1 MRDPDTRAEGQKAR
15 RALVVGQGAS
25 ASSVV
30 SILRQAHFAVDEAA
44 TGRDGIRLAA
54 TERPDVVVCDV
65 ALTDLDGW
73 AFCRLVRSGPERDAL
88 PCVLLGSSREGV
100 RERGGMEGVD
110 HFLATPISGEE
121 VLATIA
127 GLFHSGRPV
136 RPHSAEHSALA
147 DMHELL
153 ETSFDQMVHL
163 LMYMLDLSVPGAGRR
178 GRELA
183 DAARRLADRFE
194 VPAEFLADLER
205 AALLHEIGGILH
217 APGEGGPEGGWS
229 YVVASAAILR
239 QVHQFQGAA
248 ELVECIFEN
257 WDGTGHPGHKQRGQ
271 IPFRSRLLRVLIDYA
286 AVRRGARPGGTDG
299 VADALQSL
307 ARHSGTWYDPLVV
320 GRLVETA
327 RGEAGGE
334 LVDGTKDHL
343 VVTDLR
349 AGMTLADDL
358 LTGSGVKLLGAGA
371 TLTEGNL
378 DIILR
383 RHQTDPVLC
392 GAWIARERAAV

>member
-1 MRDPDTRAEGQKAR
+1 MECRACVDRPEGFR
-15 RALVVGQGAS
+15 ILVVGQGVS
-25 ASSVV
+25 VSSVA
-30 SILRQAHFAVDEAA
+30 STLRQAHFVVDAA
-44 TGRDGIRLAA
+44 PTGRDGIRMA
-54 TERPDVVVCDV
+54 TTGRPDAVVCDL

-73 AFCRLVRSGPERDAL
+73 AFCRLVRSGPGRDSL
-88 PCVLLGSSREGV
+88 PCVLVGGSREGM
-100 RERGGMEGVD
+100 RERGWSEGVD
-110 HFLATPISGEE
+110 HFLATPFSEEE
-121 VLATIA
+121 VLALVV
-127 GLFHSGRPV
+127 GLFHPDLPV
-136 RPHSAEHSALA
+136 RPSSEEHGALA

-194 VPAEFLADLER
+194 VPAEFLPDLER

-217 APGEGGPEGGWS
+217 TSGEDGPEGEWG

-239 QVHQFQGAA
+239 QVHQFRGAA

-257 WDGTGHPGHKQRGQ
+257 WDGTGHPGHRQKGQ
-271 IPFRSRLLRVLIDYA
+271 IPFRSRLLRVMIDYA
-286 AVRRGARPGGTDG
+286 TLRRGDDPRGAGG
-299 VADALQSL
+299 VPQALEVL
-307 ARHSGTWYDPLVV
+307 ARHAGTWYDPLVV

-327 RGEAGGE
+327 RGEAGGD
-334 LVDGTKDHL
+334 LVDGTKDHV

-349 AGMTLADDL
+349 PGMTLADDL
-358 LTGSGVKLLGAGA
+358 LTGSGVKLLGVGA
-371 TLTEGNL
+371 TLTAGSL

-392 GAWIARERAAV
+392 GAWIARERVAV